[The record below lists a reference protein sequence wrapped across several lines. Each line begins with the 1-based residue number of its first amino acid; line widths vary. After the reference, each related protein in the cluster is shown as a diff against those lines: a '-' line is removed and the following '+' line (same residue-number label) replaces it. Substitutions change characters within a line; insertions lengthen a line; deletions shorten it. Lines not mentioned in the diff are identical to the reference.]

1 MYKASTVL
9 LTCLLSLLLC
19 PLTMMGQSVFTKTY
33 KGRMLGRTI
42 EMYENQL
49 MIAGKV
55 PGMGGGDFVIARLDT
70 MGQVIRS
77 LALRAHGENEL
88 RYMRPH
94 PEGGFVFLGESV
106 YQQGQADSSEIVVI
120 RIGEQGTLR
129 WARAFRT
136 QDDRGGVSSGLAV
149 DSAGNIAFAA
159 LTCAPNASSTQPN
172 YQATLVLL
180 DSLGNK
186 KWERHHLLNNT
197 NVAGDIVNIKS
208 NLHFTADGD
217 MLAGWNYRISGV
229 AGIDYGFAITSWD
242 TTGVNQWAKDFPHR
256 RLFSMDRRRGDNSLV
271 LYLQDSTNHMVFA
284 RLDSVGDVLWA
295 RQDINL
301 PNSAIVRPISIKLR
315 AGGMAFLR
323 QNNLTTWEFDPNPS
337 PEILKTRSSNIIVR
351 DFVHRGNTAYLI
363 SYRTTQ
369 SYDFARPYITK
380 AYVEPVANCF
390 MQHLQPSVSDYAPT
404 TLPSAN
410 FPLLM
415 ATNASLQDSA
425 YHLTPEVLL
434 ADDSTICQ
442 GDGLV
447 WPGDANSDGIANVI
461 DIIYLGL
468 GWGKSGPAR
477 VNPTIQWT
485 GQFALDWNTFFFN
498 GANMKHADG
507 NGDGHINRLDL
518 FPILLNY
525 GSMHNKTD
533 QNGAITDPPIY
544 LEMPADSLPT
554 GQLISIPVFL
564 GDSARPVMDL
574 LGMGFKVRYHT
585 ALVDSGTMTFTPDV
599 NWMGID
605 SVDIM
610 MIEKDLPFNGELE
623 IGLTK
628 IDQLAVSGY
637 GRIGTLSFVTI
648 DDIAG
653 KDFIAEKLKL
663 EILPLGGI
671 NFEEEPLD
679 FHGCPDS
686 LVVFQNT
693 ATSLPELISH
703 EQISLY
709 PNPTQGALMIQGQ
722 NLQIERI
729 EIYDM
734 MGRMLESFPVNAPQT
749 TLNLHPMAP
758 AVYLIKGYTSEGLF
772 VRKIQLVQPE

>member
-284 RLDSVGDVLWA
+284 EEATVREVFSPLIYPSRIPGSDGKPIVYASYPTD
-295 RQDINL
+295 
-301 PNSAIVRPISIKLR
+301 AIVPSRQHIPIGSEMQI
-315 AGGMAFLR
+315 GF
-323 QNNLTTWEFDPNPS
+323 NVD
-337 PEILKTRSSNIIVR
+337 
-351 DFVHRGNTAYLI
+351 DI
-363 SYRTTQ
+363 S
-369 SYDFARPYITK
+369 
-380 AYVEPVANCF
+380 C
-390 MQHLQPSVSDYAPT
+390 
-404 TLPSAN
+404 
-410 FPLLM
+410 
-415 ATNASLQDSA
+415 
-425 YHLTPEVLL
+425 
-434 ADDSTICQ
+434 
-442 GDGLV
+442 
-447 WPGDANSDGIANVI
+447 
-461 DIIYLGL
+461 DIG
-468 GWGKSGPAR
+468 
-477 VNPTIQWT
+477 VVQ
-485 GQFALDWNTFFFN
+485 
-498 GANMKHADG
+498 
-507 NGDGHINRLDL
+507 
-518 FPILLNY
+518 
-525 GSMHNKTD
+525 
-533 QNGAITDPPIY
+533 
-544 LEMPADSLPT
+544 EMVP
-554 GQLISIPVFL
+554 
-564 GDSARPVMDL
+564 
-574 LGMGFKVRYHT
+574 
-585 ALVDSGTMTFTPDV
+585 
-599 NWMGID
+599 
-605 SVDIM
+605 
-610 MIEKDLPFNGELE
+610 LPFL
-623 IGLTK
+623 
-628 IDQLAVSGY
+628 
-637 GRIGTLSFVTI
+637 
-648 DDIAG
+648 IA
-653 KDFIAEKLKL
+653 K
-663 EILPLGGI
+663 GI
-671 NFEEEPLD
+671 QE
-679 FHGCPDS
+679 H
-686 LVVFQNT
+686 
-693 ATSLPELISH
+693 
-703 EQISLY
+703 
-709 PNPTQGALMIQGQ
+709 
-722 NLQIERI
+722 
-729 EIYDM
+729 
-734 MGRMLESFPVNAPQT
+734 
-749 TLNLHPMAP
+749 
-758 AVYLIKGYTSEGLF
+758 
-772 VRKIQLVQPE
+772 